1 MKALL
6 LLACLFTSMVA
17 AETAAP
23 AVERTAPLVVNLT
36 SADPH
41 RALMALTF
49 ALKQAKRGHP
59 TTVYLN
65 DQGVRIADKGGDAA
79 LADQRKAVGD
89 LVALG
94 AVILA
99 CPMCSKHCGIS
110 AEAYLPGITVSSP
123 ERIEAALFAPGA
135 RSLSW

>member
-1 MKALL
+1 MKAFL
-6 LLACLFTSMVA
+6 LLACLFTSLVA
-17 AETAAP
+17 GEAATP
-23 AVERTAPLVVNLT
+23 VVERTAPLVVNLT

-49 ALKQAKRGHP
+49 AVNQAKRGHP

-65 DQGVRIADKGGDAA
+65 DQGVRIADKGGDAT
-79 LADQRKAVGD
+79 LADHRKTLGE

-94 AVILA
+94 AVVLA
-99 CPMCSKHCGIS
+99 CPMCSKHCGIT
-110 AEAYLPGITVSSP
+110 AESYLPGITVSSP